1 MFTLLQFFIISVII
15 LVLGLWI
22 ATKFPFE
29 GVTALIIIIVF
40 LILIL
45 FAIPTYSI
53 ATGNPIDNPGN
64 YKPGG
69 ISSTDSDKIVNRVNP
84 ILGTITVIGIVI
96 SAITLTVL
104 GIKYMIGSVEEK
116 AEYKKSMIPYIIGV
130 VLLLAASTAVGLIAK
145 LTQDAIK

>member
-1 MFTLLQFFIISVII
+1 MIKKNKL
-15 LVLGLWI
+15 
-22 ATKFPFE
+22 
-29 GVTALIIIIVF
+29 LIIAITF
-40 LILIL
+40 LILII
-45 FAIPTYSI
+45 FFIPTYSI
-53 ATGNPIDNPGN
+53 ATVNPIENPEN
-64 YKPGG
+64 YEPGG

>member
-1 MFTLLQFFIISVII
+1 MIKNNKLVII
-15 LVLGLWI
+15 
-22 ATKFPFE
+22 A
-29 GVTALIIIIVF
+29 IVF

-69 ISSTDSDKIVNRVNP
+69 ISSTDSDKIVNKVNP

-104 GIKYMIGSVEEK
+104 GIKYMIGSVE

>member
-1 MFTLLQFFIISVII
+1 MIKNNKLVII
-15 LVLGLWI
+15 
-22 ATKFPFE
+22 A
-29 GVTALIIIIVF
+29 IVF

-53 ATGNPIDNPGN
+53 AIGNPIDNPGN

>member
-1 MFTLLQFFIISVII
+1 MIKNNKLVII
-15 LVLGLWI
+15 
-22 ATKFPFE
+22 A
-29 GVTALIIIIVF
+29 IVF

-69 ISSTDSDKIVNRVNP
+69 ISSTDSDKIVNKVNP

-96 SAITLTVL
+96 SAITL

>member
-1 MFTLLQFFIISVII
+1 MIRNNKL
-15 LVLGLWI
+15 
-22 ATKFPFE
+22 
-29 GVTALIIIIVF
+29 LIIEIIF
-40 LILIL
+40 LMLII
-45 FAIPTYSI
+45 FFIPTYSI
-53 ATGNPIDNPGN
+53 ATGSPIDNPGG

-69 ISSTDSDKIVNRVNP
+69 ISSTDSDKIVNKVNP
-84 ILGTITVIGIVI
+84 ILGTITVVGIVI

-130 VLLLAASTAVGLIAK
+130 MLLLAASTAVGLIAR

>member
-1 MFTLLQFFIISVII
+1 MIKKNKL
-15 LVLGLWI
+15 
-22 ATKFPFE
+22 
-29 GVTALIIIIVF
+29 LIIAITF
-40 LILIL
+40 LILII
-45 FAIPTYSI
+45 FFIPTYSI
-53 ATGNPIDNPGN
+53 ATVNPIENPEN
-64 YKPGG
+64 YEPGG

-145 LTQDAIK
+145 LTQEEIK

>member
-1 MFTLLQFFIISVII
+1 MIKKNKL
-15 LVLGLWI
+15 
-22 ATKFPFE
+22 
-29 GVTALIIIIVF
+29 LIIAITF
-40 LILIL
+40 LILII
-45 FAIPTYSI
+45 FFIPTYSI
-53 ATGNPIDNPGN
+53 ATVNPIENPEN
-64 YKPGG
+64 YEPGG
-69 ISSTDSDKIVNRVNP
+69 ISPTDSDKIVNRVNP

-145 LTQDAIK
+145 LTQEAIK

>member
-1 MFTLLQFFIISVII
+1 MLSEFKLPSDKFKLSTFI
-15 LVLGLWI
+15 
-22 ATKFPFE
+22 
-29 GVTALIIIIVF
+29 F

-96 SAITLTVL
+96 SAITLSVL

>member
-1 MFTLLQFFIISVII
+1 MIKNNKL
-15 LVLGLWI
+15 
-22 ATKFPFE
+22 
-29 GVTALIIIIVF
+29 LIIAIMLLAITM
-40 LILIL
+40 L
-45 FAIPTYSI
+45 FIPTYSY
-53 ATGNPIDNPGN
+53 ATGIGSPIYKPGD

-69 ISSTDSDKIVNRVNP
+69 ISSTDSDKIVNKVNP

-130 VLLLAASTAVGLIAK
+130 VLLLATSTAVGLIAR

>member
-1 MFTLLQFFIISVII
+1 MIKNNKL
-15 LVLGLWI
+15 
-22 ATKFPFE
+22 
-29 GVTALIIIIVF
+29 LIIAIMLLAITM
-40 LILIL
+40 L
-45 FAIPTYSI
+45 FIPTYSY
-53 ATGNPIDNPGN
+53 ATGIGSPIDKPGD
-64 YKPGG
+64 YRPGG
-69 ISSTDSDKIVNRVNP
+69 ISSTDSDKIVNKVNP

-130 VLLLAASTAVGLIAK
+130 VLLLATSTAVGLIAR

>member
-1 MFTLLQFFIISVII
+1 MIKNNKLVII
-15 LVLGLWI
+15 
-22 ATKFPFE
+22 A
-29 GVTALIIIIVF
+29 IVF

-45 FAIPTYSI
+45 FAIPTDSI

-69 ISSTDSDKIVNRVNP
+69 ISSTDSDKIVNKVNP

-96 SAITLTVL
+96 SAITLTGL

>member
-1 MFTLLQFFIISVII
+1 MIKNNKLVII
-15 LVLGLWI
+15 
-22 ATKFPFE
+22 A
-29 GVTALIIIIVF
+29 IVF

-69 ISSTDSDKIVNRVNP
+69 ISSTDKIVNRVNP

>member
-1 MFTLLQFFIISVII
+1 MIKNNKLVII
-15 LVLGLWI
+15 
-22 ATKFPFE
+22 A
-29 GVTALIIIIVF
+29 IVF

-53 ATGNPIDNPGN
+53 ATVNTIYNPGN

-69 ISSTDSDKIVNRVNP
+69 ISSTDSDKIVNKVNP

>member
-1 MFTLLQFFIISVII
+1 MN
-15 LVLGLWI
+15 
-22 ATKFPFE
+22 K
-29 GVTALIIIIVF
+29 
-40 LILIL
+40 
-45 FAIPTYSI
+45 
-53 ATGNPIDNPGN
+53 
-64 YKPGG
+64 
-69 ISSTDSDKIVNRVNP
+69 VNP

>member
-1 MFTLLQFFIISVII
+1 MIKNNKLVII
-15 LVLGLWI
+15 
-22 ATKFPFE
+22 A
-29 GVTALIIIIVF
+29 IVF

-53 ATGNPIDNPGN
+53 ATWNPIDNPGN

>member
-1 MFTLLQFFIISVII
+1 MIKKNKL
-15 LVLGLWI
+15 
-22 ATKFPFE
+22 
-29 GVTALIIIIVF
+29 LIIAITF
-40 LILIL
+40 LILII
-45 FAIPTYSI
+45 FFIPTYSI
-53 ATGNPIDNPGN
+53 ATVNPIENPES
-64 YKPGG
+64 YEPGG
-69 ISSTDSDKIVNRVNP
+69 ISSTDSDKIVNRVHP

-145 LTQDAIK
+145 LTQEAIK

>member
-1 MFTLLQFFIISVII
+1 MIKNNKLVII
-15 LVLGLWI
+15 
-22 ATKFPFE
+22 A
-29 GVTALIIIIVF
+29 IVF

-53 ATGNPIDNPGN
+53 ATVNPIENPEN
-64 YKPGG
+64 YEPGG

>member
-1 MFTLLQFFIISVII
+1 MIKNNKLVII
-15 LVLGLWI
+15 
-22 ATKFPFE
+22 A
-29 GVTALIIIIVF
+29 IVF

-53 ATGNPIDNPGN
+53 ATVNPIENPEN
-64 YKPGG
+64 YEPGG

-145 LTQDAIK
+145 LTQEAIK

>member
-1 MFTLLQFFIISVII
+1 MIKNNKLVII
-15 LVLGLWI
+15 
-22 ATKFPFE
+22 A
-29 GVTALIIIIVF
+29 IVF

-53 ATGNPIDNPGN
+53 ATENPIDNPGS

-145 LTQDAIK
+145 LTQEAIK